1 MSELTFCVKNGK
13 GCVRSNGQEKELT
26 KDFMVELFQNV
37 LGVVSPDRDY
47 TSVTSLRKLLRVIDL
62 EFEPDESDD
71 EDSEKED
78 SDHESE
84 EEEKPETPKPAAR
97 GPKRVVKRPP
107 PRKPA
112 PPTKE
117 ESEEES
123 DETEDEE

>member
-13 GCVRSNGQEKELT
+13 GCVRSNGQEKELA
-26 KDFMVELFQNV
+26 KDFMVELFQNL

-71 EDSEKED
+71 EAESEKED
-78 SDHESE
+78 SDHDSE
-84 EEEKPETPKPAAR
+84 EEEPEPPKQV
-97 GPKRVVKRPP
+97 GNPKRVVKRPL

-112 PPTKE
+112 PPVKE

>member
-26 KDFMVELFQNV
+26 KDFMIEMFQNV

-71 EDSEKED
+71 EAESEKED

-84 EEEKPETPKPAAR
+84 EEVVVPATR

-112 PPTKE
+112 PPAKE